1 MRYYATG
8 PRPRR
13 SRRRRGTPCL
23 GTAVAEKQTNSE
35 LERYSLPEM
44 ARVWSLDTKYEK
56 WLEVEVAVAEAW
68 AEEGRVPREALPAIR
83 RGRVN
88 RERMDEVFAQ
98 TKHDVTA
105 FLRAVGE
112 TIGPEARFVHLGMT
126 SNDVIDTALCLQIKE
141 ASAILLRDVDALL
154 AVLESLALKHKDTL
168 QAGRTHGVHAEPI
181 TFGFKV
187 AVWVDEFRRNRHRLV
202 EAAEQ
207 IAYGKISGA
216 VGTHANLPPSIEEA
230 ACAAL
235 GLKVAPVSTQVLQR
249 DRHAF
254 YMTTLAVI
262 AASLEKVAT
271 EIRGLQRTEVH
282 EVEEPFAEGQT
293 GSSAMPHKR
302 NPELSERI
310 CGLSRVIRGN
320 AVTALENV
328 ALWHER
334 DISNSSAERLILPES
349 CLVLDYILRL
359 AAEVL
364 GGLRVFPERMRRNLD
379 ASYGLVYSQRVLL
392 ALVDKGLSRTRAY
405 ELVQRN
411 AMETWRTER
420 QFVELLKADPD
431 VSAAI
436 DEADLEALFDNA
448 FYTQYVDE
456 AFRRLG
462 LLGPGGQGSTKKQG
476 E

>member
-1 MRYYATG
+1 M
-8 PRPRR
+8 
-13 SRRRRGTPCL
+13 
-23 GTAVAEKQTNSE
+23 AEKQTNSE

-44 ARVWSLDTKYEK
+44 ARVWSLDSKYEK
-56 WLEVEVAVAEAW
+56 WLAVEVAVAEAW
-68 AEEGRVPREALPAIR
+68 AEEGKVPPEALPAIR
-83 RGRVN
+83 RARVN

-112 TIGPEARFVHLGMT
+112 TIGPEARFVHLGLT
-126 SNDVIDTALCLQIKE
+126 SNDVIDTGLCLQIKE
-141 ASAILLRDVDALL
+141 ASEILLRDVDALL
-154 AVLESLALKHKDTL
+154 AVLEALAVKHKDTL
-168 QAGRTHGVHAEPI
+168 QVGRTHGVHAEPI

-202 EAAEQ
+202 EAADQ

-216 VGTHANLPPSIEEA
+216 VGTHANVPPSVEER

-249 DRHAF
+249 DRHA
-254 YMTTLAVI
+254 YYVTTLAVI

-282 EVEEPFAEGQT
+282 EVEEPFGVGQT

-310 CGLSRVIRGN
+310 CGLARVLRGN

-364 GGLRVFPERMRRNLD
+364 GGLRVFPERMKRNLD
-379 ASYGLVYSQRVLL
+379 SSYGLVYSQRVLL
-392 ALVDKGLSRTRAY
+392 ALVGKGLSRTRAY

-420 QFVELLKADPD
+420 PFIELLKADAD
-431 VSAAI
+431 VAAAI
-436 DEADLEALFDNA
+436 GDSELDELFDNA
-448 FYTQYVDE
+448 FYTQYVDD

-462 LLGPGGQGSTKKQG
+462 LGGKR
-476 E
+476 